1 MATAWGNTAGTSDA
15 FSSKRQ
21 SKDAS
26 IDETRCND
34 ENDIDGDDDNY
45 DDDEKVA
52 WEETRRKDDDWRRE
66 VKVVH

>member
-1 MATAWGNTAGTSDA
+1 MA
-15 FSSKRQ
+15 RQ
-21 SKDAS
+21 FLRPLIFWVKDG
-26 IDETRCND
+26 TRCTD

-66 VKVVH
+66 VRVVH

>member
-1 MATAWGNTAGTSDA
+1 MA
-15 FSSKRQ
+15 RQ
-21 SKDAS
+21 FLRPLIFWVKDAS
-26 IDETRCND
+26 IDGTRCND